1 MFKIDENSIDE
12 FKKPLG
18 KLYVDFED
26 AIPMIK
32 EASFLISVGDQ
43 TTKNLVDIDLI
54 PDLGIIDKIIVFNVK
69 IIIMILFVQKTF

>member
-1 MFKIDENSIDE
+1 MFKLDENLIDE

-18 KLYVDFED
+18 KLYPEFED

-32 EASFLISVGDQ
+32 EANFLISVGDQ
-43 TTKNLVDIDLI
+43 TTKNLVD
-54 PDLGIIDKIIVFNVK
+54 KTIVFNVK